1 MNDEIHYIT
10 NKRKNKTVMNEGE
23 NDDSDIP
30 RALYSVHKITR
41 TILFSYLLVKLFKQR
56 RISSVNSYKY
66 LNKFIIVLVLQ

>member
-23 NDDSDIP
+23 NDDSDIL

-41 TILFSYLLVKLFKQR
+41 TIFFRTYLL
-56 RISSVNSYKY
+56 NC
-66 LNKFIIVLVLQ
+66 LNKDASVLLIVINI